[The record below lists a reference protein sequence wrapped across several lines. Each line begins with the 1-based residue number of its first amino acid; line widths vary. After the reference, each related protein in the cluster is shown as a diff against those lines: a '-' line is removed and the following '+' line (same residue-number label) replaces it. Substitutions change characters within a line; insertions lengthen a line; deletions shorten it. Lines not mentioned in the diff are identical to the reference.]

1 MKATITDLAKYLG
14 KNVRTLYYK
23 KKTNPKEWEL
33 LWSGWLQKLKEL
45 QNDTR

>member
-14 KNVRTLYYK
+14 KSPQTLHHK
-23 KKTNPKEWEL
+23 KKTNRKEWDL
-33 LWSGWLQKLKEL
+33 LWNGWLQKLKEL